1 MKYDLNQIA
10 AIENAM
16 KEKYGETAILNPKS
30 GWDEDKEKNY
40 LQQIKEQMIQEA
52 STEKKYEEIDLDG
65 ILIPKKLIN
74 SKQKRKCDYCSQ
86 YSFNRDDDVYFSKYE
101 TCRKCYL
108 KYIEDREERWKSG
121 WRPNKATEQK

>member
-40 LQQIKEQMIQEA
+40 LQTIKEQMIQEA

-65 ILIPKKLIN
+65 LVP
-74 SKQKRKCDYCSQ
+74 
-86 YSFNRDDDVYFSKYE
+86 
-101 TCRKCYL
+101 L
-108 KYIEDREERWKSG
+108 KDF
-121 WRPNKATEQK
+121 